1 MPVEVVLD
9 IYSGR
14 ENPKWHLDR
23 AGVAELE
30 RLFGHLQERTNEL
43 PQPPALG
50 YRGFHLHAVNE
61 KLPARITVFQGI
73 VQTEKGNF
81 HDPGRELETWLI
93 HKSRAVV
100 DPPTYSYLESL
111 ISK

>member
-23 AGVAELE
+23 QAVAKLE
-30 RLFGHLQERTNEL
+30 QLWRSLQEKTNEL

-50 YRGFHLHAVNE
+50 YRGFHLHAVKE
-61 KLPARITVFQGI
+61 KLPSRITVFQGI
-73 VQTEKGNF
+73 VQTESGNYR
-81 HDPGRELETWLI
+81 DPGRRLETWLI
-93 HKSRAVV
+93 HEARGIV
-100 DPPTYSYLESL
+100 DAPTYSYLESL
-111 ISK
+111 TAK